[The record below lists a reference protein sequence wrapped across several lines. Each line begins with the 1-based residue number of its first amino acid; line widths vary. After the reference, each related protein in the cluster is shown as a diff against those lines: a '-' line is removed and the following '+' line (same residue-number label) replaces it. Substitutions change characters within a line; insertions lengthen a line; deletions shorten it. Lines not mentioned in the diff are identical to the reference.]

1 MKVLNYKTNRLNSTP
16 DVSKLEYGEIAVNYA
31 KGGETLFIKNN
42 DNEIAEF
49 KDKKYIDGVKDNIEG
64 SLTTTNERID
74 TIENYVEFL
83 QGSSNT
89 SHINLYDINHKIFC
103 NISKNSSLTFNNTSM
118 GNLEVGKESHIII
131 NNTGST
137 SIVVTIP
144 NAAPYYS
151 NVDEISIDAGMYG
164 EVNVIKG
171 YNNKIYIRAI

>member
-1 MKVLNYKTNRLNSTP
+1 MKVLNYKTNKLNTTP

-31 KGGETLFIKNN
+31 KSGETLFIKN
-42 DNEIAEF
+42 DSNEIVEF
-49 KDKKYIDGVKDNIEG
+49 KDKKYWDSIIDDIK
-64 SLTTTNERID
+64 
-74 TIENYVEFL
+74 NYVEFL
-83 QGSSNT
+83 QGSDTVNTVNLSN
-89 SHINLYDINHKIFC
+89 IKHKMFC
-103 NISKNSSLTFNNTSM
+103 NISKNSSLTFDSTSM

-131 NNTGST
+131 NNVGTT

-151 NVDEISIDAGMYG
+151 NVDEITIDAGMYG